1 MRLANIYR
9 LCLAVLLCG
18 VALSSLRVILAD
30 NQPLWVDPTTN
41 LVPSVMLRDL
51 VLAQGEVTWARWLSS
66 TTERLWLSSLLHLP
80 FLLSIPEPLQAVRVA
95 ELCLH
100 LGVIWGTYALGC
112 QLAGRGV
119 GLLAAYL
126 LAAVP
131 LMLSWGRAGNADPV
145 IWATL
150 LALFW
155 VLLRLDLRRP
165 RHALQLGLAAGLAAS
180 SRLIAM
186 VYLGCA
192 ALWVLAFAVRNRRAA
207 INLVPA
213 ALLSIILPGWWVAA
227 RWGAVSEAARRSTNR
242 LSDPVLQVAQVYL
255 MHGVGYV
262 VLAGLIALA
271 VAWRWGLLPGRLLSL
286 FGFWLLLPV
295 LQLLFMWDAW
305 ERYIL
310 PLMPMVALI
319 VAVSALRLSER
330 WPAARR
336 RALVATLVLLGGLHL
351 ALVQAG
357 VDWVSGLNLPDSRR
371 YAALERVARSV
382 PRVAPVLVMH
392 SVFDDQFAFC
402 LNLRQPPAARRSLYA
417 LPVKEGVWNL
427 PAGARAEYVL
437 RVQLDEQEAQTWER
451 PPILGLTS
459 FNPAALHMEDPFPG
473 FKRDSGRSFRLET
486 RHRDPNGVI
495 FSLFRVTPPF
505 TSSAL
510 P

>member
-1 MRLANIYR
+1 MAGVIS
-9 LCLAVLLCG
+9 LLPSRTDLSKLLFSKKER
-18 VALSSLRVILAD
+18 ALLG
-30 NQPLWVDPTTN
+30 PWVDPTTN

-51 VLAQGEVTWARWLSS
+51 VLGQGEVTWARWLSS

-402 LNLRQPPAARRSLYA
+402 LNLRQPPAAASTPCRSRRVCGTCPPGRGPSMSCAFSWTSRRPRPGSGPPSWGSPRLT
-417 LPVKEGVWNL
+417 P
-427 PAGARAEYVL
+427 RHS
-437 RVQLDEQEAQTWER
+437 TWKIPSPGSRETAAAASGWR
-451 PPILGLTS
+451 PDTGIPM
-459 FNPAALHMEDPFPG
+459 A
-473 FKRDSGRSFRLET
+473 
-486 RHRDPNGVI
+486 
-495 FSLFRVTPPF
+495 
-505 TSSAL
+505 
-510 P
+510 